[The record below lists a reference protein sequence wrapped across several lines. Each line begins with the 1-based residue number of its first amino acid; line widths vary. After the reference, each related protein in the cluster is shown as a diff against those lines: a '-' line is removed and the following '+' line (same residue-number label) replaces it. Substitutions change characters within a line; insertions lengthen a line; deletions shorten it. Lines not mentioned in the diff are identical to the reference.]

1 MFDHKKEALKDLMS
15 MLEDETEKR
24 IKVIVEGDSPKDVQK
39 GLEAAKQKMKDMP
52 KMMDKEMPM
61 MGKGKSLGKEMKKDM
76 MEDMED
82 MEDMEE
88 GEEGLDIDSFVAK
101 LSPEDKK
108 KLLKK
113 LGV

>member
-1 MFDHKKEALKDLMS
+1 MFEHKKEALKDLMS
-15 MLEDETEKR
+15 MLEDETEKK

-39 GLEAAKQKMKDMP
+39 GLEAAKQKMKNMP
-52 KMMDKEMPM
+52 KMMGKETPMMDKEIPM
-61 MGKGKSLGKEMKKDM
+61 LGKEMKKDM
-76 MEDMED
+76 MEDME
-82 MEDMEE
+82 E
-88 GEEGLDIDSFVAK
+88 GEEDLDIDSFVAK